1 MNTVFLSMRTVLT
14 LFISLFTTRV
24 LMDAL
29 GEESFGLFNLV
40 AGIVTVFS
48 FLQGSMMS
56 ATLRY
61 LTYELG
67 TGDDSRLGRTFA
79 TSLAMH
85 GVLALFSIVLAETVG
100 LGIINNLIDIPSGQE
115 LAANIVYQSAIFS
128 VVASIVQVPYT
139 SAIMARERLDAYAVI
154 MVLQAVMRLGIAY
167 LVMVSPS
174 GRLVFYG
181 LLYAAVSLAIFLIYC
196 SYALRF
202 RECRCRPRF
211 HGDIGRS
218 MLAFF
223 GFDTYGTFCSV
234 VRQQGIAVIL
244 NRFAMSTVLNA
255 AATVAF
261 QVNSALQSFSSTILL
276 AFKPQIVKEYAAG
289 DRERSCSLMTSCG
302 KYAFLLVGMLMV
314 PLYCEID
321 FVLQLWLGGDVPA
334 WTADF
339 CRICLISACF
349 ETLLGTSYSG
359 IHATGRVKTMSLIA
373 GTLWLAETAV
383 AWYALKLS
391 VFPPIVYAVHLVVV
405 LCVVLSN
412 TLILRR
418 QIPEFR
424 MRRFWLDAGVLP
436 AMLTLLTMGACLC
449 VRCMLAESFLRLI
462 LLCVVSVAV
471 MFSLAYSLD
480 AGVRGF
486 TAASLHK
493 IRIKFGH
500 NICRTL

>member
-1 MNTVFLSMRTVLT
+1 MRTVLT

-29 GEESFGLFNLV
+29 GVESFGLFNLV

-67 TGDDSRLGRTFA
+67 AGDDDRLGRTFA

-85 GVLALFSIVLAETVG
+85 GVLALLSIVLAETVG
-100 LGIINNLIDIPSGQE
+100 LWIINSLIDIPAGQE
-115 LAANIVYQSAIFS
+115 LAANIVYQAAIFS
-128 VVASIVQVPYT
+128 VVTSIIQVPYT

-154 MVLQAVMRLGIAY
+154 MVLQAVLRLGIAY
-167 LVMVSPS
+167 LIMVAPS

-181 LLYAAVSLAIFLIYC
+181 ILYAAVSLAVFLIYC

-202 RECRCRPRF
+202 PECRCRPRF

-234 VRQQGIAVIL
+234 VRQQGVAVIL

-289 DRERSCSLMTSCG
+289 DRTRSCALMTSCG

-321 FVLQLWLGGDVPA
+321 YVLQLWLAGDVPA

-359 IHATGRVKTMSLIA
+359 IHATGKVKVMSLVA
-373 GTLWLAETAV
+373 GTLWLAETAA
-383 AWYALKLS
+383 AWYALRLS
-391 VFPPIVYAVHLVVV
+391 AFPPIVYAVHVVVV
-405 LCVVLSN
+405 LCVILSN

-418 QIPEFR
+418 QIAEFR
-424 MRRFWLDAGVLP
+424 IRRFWLEAGGLP
-436 AMLTLLTMGACLC
+436 AMLTVLTMGACLS
-449 VRCMLAESFLRLI
+449 VRCLMPESFLRLAV
-462 LLCVVSVAV
+462 LCVVSVVV
-471 MFSLAYSLD
+471 MCLLAYCVD
-480 AGVRGF
+480 PAVRRF
-486 TAASLHK
+486 AVLALNK
-493 IRIKFGH
+493 LRNKFNR